1 MADKRDYYEVLGID
15 KSADEASIKK
25 AYRTL
30 AKKYHPD
37 MNPGDKEAEQKFKE
51 VNEAYAVLSDPDK
64 KAKYD
69 QYGFAGVDPQAGFG
83 EGGFGGFGNFSGGG
97 FDGGDIF
104 GDIFSS
110 FFGGASGGSSSSRAN
125 GPARGGDIL
134 QRITISFEEAAFG
147 CKKDISFGRVEKC
160 PECDS
165 TGAKKG
171 SKVDTCPT
179 CHGTGQVRVTQR
191 TPLGMFQTTKTCD
204 DCHGTGK
211 KISDPC
217 TYCRGKGYVKVTKKL
232 EVTIPAGIDDG
243 QKIAIRSQG
252 DTGRNGGPSGD
263 LIVQVSVRPHPIFER
278 DGYNIYCEV
287 PITFAEA
294 ALGGEIQIPT
304 LEGKETYNLP
314 EGTQNG
320 TQFTLR
326 GKGIQYVNSKSRGD
340 LIFAV
345 NIETPK
351 GLTETQKDLLRKF
364 SESLGEKNNTKRESF
379 LRNLKKMFNK

>member
-15 KSADEASIKK
+15 KSADEATIKK

-51 VNEAYAVLSDPDK
+51 VNEAYAVLSDADK

-83 EGGFGGFGNFSGGG
+83 EGGFGGFGNFSGG

-110 FFGGASGGSSSSRAN
+110 FFGGSSGGSSSSRAN

-134 QRITISFEEAAFG
+134 QRVTISFEEAAFG
-147 CKKDISFGRVEKC
+147 CKKDINFGRVEKC
-160 PECDS
+160 PECDA

-179 CHGTGQVRVTQR
+179 CHGTGQIRVSQR

-211 KISDPC
+211 KISEPC

-294 ALGGEIQIPT
+294 ALGGDIQIPT
-304 LEGKETYNLP
+304 LEGKETYTLP

-379 LRNLKKMFNK
+379 LKNLKKMFNK